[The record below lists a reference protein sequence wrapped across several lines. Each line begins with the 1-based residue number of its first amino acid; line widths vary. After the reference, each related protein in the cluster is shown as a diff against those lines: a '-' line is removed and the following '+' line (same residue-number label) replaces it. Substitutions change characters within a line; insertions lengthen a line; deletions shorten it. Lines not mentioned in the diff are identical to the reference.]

1 MIKLKIDDKVID
13 YKEKINY
20 SLENDS
26 TNIALSHH
34 EKTGFGVSVFDKKAK
49 VIRYYKVVDSELVLE
64 SVEDVLTGDESE
76 DFIRWKTY

>member
-34 EKTGFGVSVFDKKAK
+34 EKTGFGVSILDKETNI
-49 VIRYYKVVDSELVLE
+49 IRYYNLVNSEWVLE
-64 SVEDVLTGDESE
+64 SVEDVLTGKESE
-76 DFIRWKTY
+76 DFLR

>member
-1 MIKLKIDDKVID
+1 MIKLKINDEVID

-34 EKTGFGVSVFDKKAK
+34 EKTGFGVSILDKETNI
-49 VIRYYKVVDSELVLE
+49 IRYYKVVDFELVLE
-64 SVEDVLTGDESE
+64 SVENVLTGEE
-76 DFIRWKTY
+76 L

>member
-1 MIKLKIDDKVID
+1 MSKIKLKIDDKVID
-13 YKEKINY
+13 NKDNI

-34 EKTGFGVSVFDKKAK
+34 EKTGFGVSIFDKEAK

-64 SVEDVLTGDESE
+64 SVEDVLTGEESE
-76 DFIRWKTY
+76 DFIK

>member
-1 MIKLKIDDKVID
+1 MKKIKLKIDDKVID

-34 EKTGFGVSVFDKKAK
+34 EKTGMQ
-49 VIRYYKVVDSELVLE
+49 E
-64 SVEDVLTGDESE
+64 
-76 DFIRWKTY
+76 